1 MVVTQHSQIYAY
13 IVLPV
18 NWRFEVAPILQVF
31 KQKQQNNYLKS
42 KKQTNKPKKKNPA
55 KRQLRLQNNYLS

>member
-42 KKQTNKPKKKNPA
+42 KKQTNKPKKK
-55 KRQLRLQNNYLS
+55 KTQQNGNLGSKTTT